1 MRAHAYRDANSS
13 EVGDA
18 RFPSN
23 ELRRFIARRHFLI
36 GAILLSAFL
45 SFHSPQACAAA
56 GQLQLTPDMVQF
68 GDVNVNTSIS
78 MPVTMKNVGNAPITI
93 NNDTFRASASI
104 AMSGFK
110 LPVALSVGQSLTFVI
125 KFAPTVVGAQSGY
138 VLFLSD
144 AAHMGFSLVINGS
157 GVHPSVSAVPTSASF
172 GSVAV
177 GASTSQT
184 IQLKNAG
191 STPLT
196 ISAATA
202 SGSGF
207 SVGGLTLPVALSA
220 GTAATL
226 TIKFSPKSAGT
237 VSGAA
242 TVTGNFSSVSV
253 PISGT
258 GVSETTTLSASSTS
272 ENFGNVTVGSSATA
286 TVNLKN
292 TGNASVTISTV
303 SFAGTGVSASGAADV
318 ILTPG
323 QTIALTVKF
332 APAKAGAVSG
342 SVTVASNASNSPVTV
357 AVSGDGV
364 APPSTYSV
372 NLRWAPS
379 ASSGVSG
386 YEVYRSTVSGGP
398 YTQIG
403 SASTVD
409 YTDSSVR
416 ANTEYFY
423 VVTSVDAG
431 VQSGYS
437 GQIAVSVP

>member
-1 MRAHAYRDANSS
+1 MRAPAYRDSNASH
-13 EVGDA
+13 VGDA
-18 RFPSN
+18 RFPRN
-23 ELRRFIARRHFLI
+23 ELRRYIARHHFLI
-36 GAILLSAFL
+36 GAILLTALL
-45 SFHSPQACAAA
+45 SFHAPQACAAG
-56 GQLQLTPDMVQF
+56 GQLLLTPNIVQF
-68 GDVNVNTSIS
+68 GPVNVDTGAS
-78 MPVTMKNVGNAPITI
+78 MPVTMKNVGNAPIII
-93 NNDTFRASASI
+93 NSETFRASASI
-104 AMSGFK
+104 TMSEFK
-110 LPVALSVGQSLTFVI
+110 LPITLSVGESLTFVI

-138 VLFLSD
+138 VLFLSN
-144 AAHMGFSLVINGS
+144 AAHIGFSLVMNGS
-157 GVHPSVSAVPTSASF
+157 GVQPSVSAVPTSASF
-172 GSVAV
+172 GSVPV

-202 SGSGF
+202 SGTGF
-207 SVGGLTLPVALSA
+207 SVSGLTLPVALSA

-226 TIKFSPKSAGT
+226 TIKFSPKSAGA

-242 TVTGNFSSVSV
+242 TVSGGFSSVSV

-258 GVSETTTLSASSTS
+258 GVSDTTTLSASATT

-286 TVNLKN
+286 TVNLTN
-292 TGNASVTISTV
+292 TGNSNVTVSTV
-303 SFAGTGVSASGAADV
+303 SSAGTGVSASGGADV
-318 ILTPG
+318 ILSPG
-323 QTIALTVKF
+323 QATAVSVKF
-332 APAKAGAVSG
+332 APTKAGAVTG
-342 SVTVASNASNSPVTV
+342 SVTVASNASNSPVTI

-386 YEVYRSTVSGGP
+386 YDVYRSTVSGGP

-403 SASTVD
+403 SASAVD

-416 ANTEYFY
+416 ADTEYFY
-423 VVTSVDAG
+423 VITSVGAG

-437 GQIAVSVP
+437 SQIAVSIP

>member
-1 MRAHAYRDANSS
+1 M
-13 EVGDA
+13 
-18 RFPSN
+18 
-23 ELRRFIARRHFLI
+23 
-36 GAILLSAFL
+36 
-45 SFHSPQACAAA
+45 SFHTPQACAAG
-56 GQLQLTPDMVQF
+56 GQLLLTPNTVQF
-68 GDVNVNTSIS
+68 GQVNVDTTSS
-78 MPVTMKNVGNAPITI
+78 MPVTMKNVGNAPIII
-93 NNDTFRASASI
+93 NNEIFRASASI
-104 AMSGFK
+104 IMSGFK
-110 LPVALSVGQSLTFVI
+110 LPVTLSVGQSLTFVM

-138 VLFLSD
+138 VLFLSN
-144 AAHMGFSLVINGS
+144 AAHIGFSLVINGS
-157 GVHPSVSAVPTSASF
+157 GVQPSVSAVPTSASF
-172 GSVAV
+172 GSVPV

-191 STPLT
+191 TTPLT

-202 SGSGF
+202 SGTGF
-207 SVGGLTLPVALSA
+207 SVSGLTLPVALSA

-226 TIKFSPKSAGT
+226 TIKFSPKSAGA

-242 TVTGNFSSVSV
+242 TVTGSSSVSV

-258 GVSETTTLSASSTS
+258 GVSDTTTLSASATT

-292 TGNASVTISTV
+292 TGNSAVTISTV
-303 SFAGTGVSASGAADV
+303 SSAGTGVSASGAAEV
-318 ILTPG
+318 ILSPG
-323 QTIALTVKF
+323 QATALSVKF
-332 APAKAGAVSG
+332 APTKAGAVTG
-342 SVTVASNASNSPVTV
+342 SVTVASNASNSPVTI

-372 NLRWAPS
+372 NLSWAPS

-386 YEVYRSTVSGGP
+386 YDVYRSKVSGGP

-409 YTDSSVR
+409 YTDSSVQ

-423 VVTSVDAG
+423 VITSVEAG

-437 GQIAVSVP
+437 SQIAVSIP